1 MKKIILS
8 AIIAIGAGA
17 VCFAASPKV
26 RYGINATNIT
36 SIESSAA
43 VKVVYTPSGSTSVT
57 VTTPKEL
64 QEYLSVKVSG
74 DKLKIGRKDSFKSSI
89 KSLSDVT
96 VTVHAPAV
104 TDFEATTSSVITV
117 TAPLKATGSE
127 VEIEVSTAGSVTV
140 PGITCSGIEI
150 DASTAGTVNISGN
163 TSAGFISAEAS
174 TGSSVKVG
182 GISGD
187 KVKAESSTGA
197 SITLSGNADKADL
210 SASTGGSVQA
220 SGLKAKSIS
229 RSSSS
234 GGSIH

>member
-17 VCFAASPKV
+17 MCFAASPRVK
-26 RYGINATNIT
+26 YGVNATNIT

-64 QEYLSVKVSG
+64 KEYLSVKVSG
-74 DKLKIGRKDSFKSSI
+74 DKLKIGRKDSFKSSN

-104 TDFEATTSSVITV
+104 TDFEATTASVITV

-140 PGITCSGIEI
+140 PGITCSDIEI

-163 TSAGFISAEAS
+163 TSAGFIS

>member
-1 MKKIILS
+1 MKHYRIDSVDAYNKL
-8 AIIAIGAGA
+8 
-17 VCFAASPKV
+17 
-26 RYGINATNIT
+26 YGLTT
-36 SIESSAA
+36 YHPLVAA
-43 VKVVYTPSGSTSVT
+43 VDLKEAKYPVPAGTYEYRDCLLYTS
-57 VTTPKEL
+57 
-64 QEYLSVKVSG
+64 SVKVSG
-74 DKLKIGRKDSFKSSI
+74 DKLKIGRKDSFKSSN

-104 TDFEATTSSVITV
+104 TDFEATTASVITV

-140 PGITCSGIEI
+140 PGITCSDIEI

-163 TSAGFISAEAS
+163 TSAGFISTEAS